1 MKQASPAAWL
11 ALAFRSPLTLEQK
24 RALAIGAGPRD
35 EEFEPALLEREAR
48 DWRAL
53 EEQGISLLTIADE
66 AYPERLR
73 AGPAP
78 LLLLL
83 AGRASLLEERDAR
96 VVAGVRGA
104 AGEALMETL
113 DGGGRAVAVLSKGLL
128 SARNLLRAL
137 HEPIAEGSLLLV
149 SAEPPRAAWGPSRD
163 ARRAKI
169 VAALSG

>member
-1 MKQASPAAWL
+1 VSEGSPAAWL
-11 ALAFRSPLTLEQK
+11 ALAFRSPLSHAQKLE
-24 RALAIGAGPRD
+24 RAQGAAPRD
-35 EEFEPALLEREAR
+35 EEFDPALLAREEE

-53 EEQGISLLTIADE
+53 EALGIALLTIADE
-66 AYPERLR
+66 RYPERLR

-78 LLLLL
+78 LLLFL
-83 AGRASLLEERDAR
+83 AGRASLLEERGAL

-104 AGEALMETL
+104 AGEALVETL

-128 SARNLLRAL
+128 SARSLLRAL
-137 HEPIAEGSLLLV
+137 HEPIADGSLALV

-163 ARRAKI
+163 ARRARI